1 MYLLEK
7 LKFKLLNNSPHP
19 IWWTTRLFCVS
30 GTTSLVQ
37 NLLAYPG
44 LGHSGPLD
52 VEGGGGSS
60 GGECPASASFTS
72 GGGVIGGTQ
81 MSSLP
86 PAMRVRLYE
95 LFVQIE
101 REFEI
106 LYAENL
112 NLQVHICTFYIVPNL
127 CVYLVIFHISY
138 LPSAKDKC
146 IWFAAAANGKISS
159 PYFGQKIEHENWKSD
174 CYPKSQNYFITFIKK
189 NLPYLC
195 KKWWFRKA
203 KIFAVYCHLRICRR
217 QTAIVHV

>member
-1 MYLLEK
+1 MKSL
-7 LKFKLLNNSPHP
+7 
-19 IWWTTRLFCVS
+19 LFCVL

-37 NLLAYPG
+37 NILAYPG

-60 GGECPASASFTS
+60 GGECPASGSFTS

-112 NLQVHICTFYIVPNL
+112 NLQVHMYIVPNL
-127 CVYLVIFHISY
+127 MCILGHFSY
-138 LPSAKDKC
+138 FL
-146 IWFAAAANGKISS
+146 
-159 PYFGQKIEHENWKSD
+159 
-174 CYPKSQNYFITFIKK
+174 
-189 NLPYLC
+189 
-195 KKWWFRKA
+195 
-203 KIFAVYCHLRICRR
+203 FAVGKRQMYLICRR
-217 QTAIVHV
+217 GKWQNFFALFWSKNRA

>member
-1 MYLLEK
+1 MYY
-7 LKFKLLNNSPHP
+7 NSHASYKPYF
-19 IWWTTRLFCVS
+19 IYLVKSLLFCVL

-37 NLLAYPG
+37 NILAYPG

-60 GGECPASASFTS
+60 GGECPASGSFTS

-112 NLQVHICTFYIVPNL
+112 NLQVCMYVSKYRVSMLDLNRILKDSIL
-127 CVYLVIFHISY
+127 DIFPLH
-138 LPSAKDKC
+138 LFHGGKC
-146 IWFAAAANGKISS
+146 IHFDIWNTKI
-159 PYFGQKIEHENWKSD
+159 K
-174 CYPKSQNYFITFIKK
+174 FI
-189 NLPYLC
+189 
-195 KKWWFRKA
+195 
-203 KIFAVYCHLRICRR
+203 
-217 QTAIVHV
+217 

>member
-1 MYLLEK
+1 M
-7 LKFKLLNNSPHP
+7 
-19 IWWTTRLFCVS
+19 
-30 GTTSLVQ
+30 VQ

-112 NLQVHICTFYIVPNL
+112 NLQVHMCTITLYL
-127 CVYLVIFHISY
+127 TYVYTWPFFVL
-138 LPSAKDKC
+138 L
-146 IWFAAAANGKISS
+146 
-159 PYFGQKIEHENWKSD
+159 
-174 CYPKSQNYFITFIKK
+174 
-189 NLPYLC
+189 
-195 KKWWFRKA
+195 
-203 KIFAVYCHLRICRR
+203 ICRR
-217 QTAIVHV
+217 QKANVFDLPRQMAKFRHLILVKK

>member
-1 MYLLEK
+1 MFDELC
-7 LKFKLLNNSPHP
+7 
-19 IWWTTRLFCVS
+19 LFFVS

-44 LGHSGPLD
+44 LGHSGPLE

-60 GGECPASASFTS
+60 GGECPASGSFTS
-72 GGGVIGGTQ
+72 GGGGVIGGTQ

-112 NLQVHICTFYIVPNL
+112 NLQVYTLYL
-127 CVYLVIFHISY
+127 CVQGVRYGLR
-138 LPSAKDKC
+138 
-146 IWFAAAANGKISS
+146 
-159 PYFGQKIEHENWKSD
+159 
-174 CYPKSQNYFITFIKK
+174 TF
-189 NLPYLC
+189 
-195 KKWWFRKA
+195 
-203 KIFAVYCHLRICRR
+203 
-217 QTAIVHV
+217 

>member
-1 MYLLEK
+1 MYY
-7 LKFKLLNNSPHP
+7 NSHASYKPYF
-19 IWWTTRLFCVS
+19 IYLVKSLLFCVL

-37 NLLAYPG
+37 NILAYPG

-60 GGECPASASFTS
+60 GGECPASGSFTS

-112 NLQVHICTFYIVPNL
+112 NLQVCMYRVSKLDLNHFLKILFWIFFPFIFFMEENVYIL
-127 CVYLVIFHISY
+127 IFGI
-138 LPSAKDKC
+138 
-146 IWFAAAANGKISS
+146 
-159 PYFGQKIEHENWKSD
+159 QKLNS
-174 CYPKSQNYFITFIKK
+174 F
-189 NLPYLC
+189 
-195 KKWWFRKA
+195 
-203 KIFAVYCHLRICRR
+203 
-217 QTAIVHV
+217 